1 MARYVEISCLAEST
15 LAKGLVMRGFVVL
28 VLLRWTQS
36 VIVGRWENRSHVTR
50 KAKRRT
56 VSTGLDVL
64 TVANLVTGL
73 WTAEYT
79 SARNLAILKTKLRLT
94 VQGLWMWSSFVLAA
108 RRFWQISK
116 SNLGNNVPMLS
127 QVAGKNAERNCFVG
141 TSAERPAISEIVS
154 LAP

>member
-1 MARYVEISCLAEST
+1 VEISCLAEST
-15 LAKGLVMRGFVVL
+15 LAKDLVMRGFVVL

-36 VIVGRWENRSHVTR
+36 VIVGRWENRFHATR

-56 VSTGLDVL
+56 VSTGLDAL

-73 WTAEYT
+73 WTAGYT
-79 SARNLAILKTKLRLT
+79 TARNLAILKTKLRLT
-94 VQGLWMWSSFVLAA
+94 VQDLWMWSSFVLAA
-108 RRFWQISK
+108 RLLWQISK
-116 SNLGNNVPMLS
+116 LNLGNNAPTLS
-127 QVAGKNAERNCFVG
+127 QVARKNVGRNCLVG